1 MNYICYE
8 NGEIRPLR
16 KKLKDT
22 TNVKFYLIDISTD
35 KKGPVYTIVK
45 DINYDFDND
54 PMIVSIDCSYSDS
67 DVPFTKNNI
76 FQSRYEIDTINKYY
90 SIYPLVKQMCVFNT
104 FMELYDGFIQYQLS
118 IDELTIKYGKNLIQ
132 IKDIDT
138 KFDKSIRKSFKK
150 MKMSTCVS
158 LISEQEFFIIIKDHK
173 YRIITDLDSIKNDSF
188 DYIFIS
194 IPYTETGYLLTY
206 IEYLFLDAMT
216 MMEVSII
223 NKDDY
228 FEYETRVLEFFA
240 FEEYLSALLFIPQL
254 MMIEKEIFYHDQ
266 ELNYSISFYFN
277 QRKCSIEITEE
288 DLKIAENQSILNIIR
303 ILMDELGVLK

>member
-1 MNYICYE
+1 MNYICYK
-8 NGEIRPLR
+8 NGEICPLR
-16 KKLKDT
+16 KKVKDT
-22 TNVKFYLIDISTD
+22 TDVKFYLIDISTN

-45 DINYDFDND
+45 DINYDFDNE
-54 PMIVSIDCSYSDS
+54 PILVSIDCSYSDS
-67 DVPFTKNNI
+67 DVPFTRSNI

-90 SIYPLVKQMCVFNT
+90 SIYPLVKQMCAFNT
-104 FMELYDGFIQYQLS
+104 FMELYDGFVQYQLS

-132 IKDIDT
+132 IMDT
-138 KFDKSIRKSFKK
+138 AFDKLIRKSFKK
-150 MKMSTCVS
+150 MKMATSVS
-158 LISEQEFFIIIKDHK
+158 SISEQEFFIVIKNHK
-173 YRIITDLDSIKNDSF
+173 YKIVTDLDCIKNETFDS
-188 DYIFIS
+188 IFIS

-206 IEYLFLDAMT
+206 TEYLFLDAMT

-223 NKDDY
+223 NKDEY

-254 MMIEKEIFYHDQ
+254 MMIEKEIFYRDQ

-303 ILMDELGVLK
+303 LLMDELGVSE